1 MTLGRRYLQELME
14 RTPSEIADDPVNQVK
29 RKAGEYL
36 SALLGKG
43 REIDDAYSERI
54 QDMYRPL
61 VKDGKAE
68 GLKGLIALLGSTVGG
83 GMPSTRKF
91 AIHRTVNPTDIQE
104 RIENV
109 VAPAMEYGLPAASAV
124 SKYAIPAA
132 GVALAGRGV
141 MDIAAGFG
149 GPADQQE
156 SGQITINDLPQA
168 AQSLIKG
175 NPGEQIVAGMRGYG
189 PYANLSQGELEQM
202 LEAVNN
208 TAFYQ

>member
-1 MTLGRRYLQELME
+1 MPVGRKYLEELLS
-14 RTPSEIADDPVNQVK
+14 RPPADTGSGIK

-61 VKDGKAE
+61 VTNGKAE

-83 GMPSTRKF
+83 GMPSTRKYP
-91 AIHRTVNPTDIQE
+91 IDRTVNPTDIQE
-104 RIENV
+104 KIENV
-109 VAPAMEYGLPAASAV
+109 VAPVMEYGLPAASAV

-156 SGQITINDLPQA
+156 SGQL
-168 AQSLIKG
+168 
-175 NPGEQIVAGMRGYG
+175 
-189 PYANLSQGELEQM
+189 M
-202 LEAVNN
+202 L
-208 TAFYQ
+208 